1 MNKNIFILAG
11 LAIAVAFTGC
21 TKDFEDI
28 NTNPNEPASVSPGF
42 LLTSAQKRIMDEMND
57 SFWGSR
63 RGMQLA
69 QHWSSNQYSNES
81 RYQFRTE
88 TSNGSW
94 RDFYAAPLQ
103 DLQQIINLNTD
114 DAEAMAGY
122 GSNGNQIAVAQLL
135 QAWVYQMLT
144 DAWGPIPMTEALQG
158 VDNTSPTF
166 DSQEAVYNGILG
178 LINGALA
185 SMDGGAGPQGDQVYG
200 GDMAS
205 WTMFANSLKLR
216 VAMRMSDVSPTA
228 AQAAGESALDGGMI
242 IAANESNAQ
251 FPYIDAAPNNHPVNE
266 DYKTR
271 NDFAASNTM
280 VDWLSAM
287 NDPRLGVYFNP
298 AVATDTYVGEV
309 YGLDEANAALTP
321 NDAVSQRGD
330 AVLAGNLP
338 GIYFDAAQT
347 HFLCAEAAERGWS
360 GTPLDAEGHYNAAIT
375 LSMQW
380 WGLTDADAIN
390 AYLAQ
395 ADVAYTTAAGD
406 WKQRIGSQKWAALYM
421 QGHEAWAEVRRLD
434 APALNACADGHL
446 AGDGSVPSRFEY
458 PLDEQTLNSSGY
470 GSGVAALGGD
480 DALETKLWWD
490 VN

>member
-1 MNKNIFILAG
+1 MNKNIFFLAG
-11 LAIAVAFTGC
+11 LALVFALTGC

-28 NTNPNEPASVSPGF
+28 NSNPNEPAAVSPGF
-42 LLTSAQKRIMDEMND
+42 LLTNAQKSTMDIMYN

-88 TSNGSW
+88 VTNGNWSGL
-94 RDFYAAPLQ
+94 YAGPLQ
-103 DLQQIINLNTD
+103 DLQQIIALNTD
-114 DAEAMAGY
+114 SPEDMAGF
-122 GSNGNQIAVAQLL
+122 GSNGNQIAVAQLM
-135 QAWVYQMLT
+135 QAWVYQMMT
-144 DAWGPIPMTEALQG
+144 DAWGPIPMTQALQG
-158 VDNTSPTF
+158 VDNTTPAY

-178 LINGALA
+178 LIDGAMA
-185 SMDGGAGPQGDQVYG
+185 AMDNGAGPQGDQVYG
-200 GDMAS
+200 GDMGM
-205 WTMFANSLKLR
+205 WEKFANTLKLR
-216 VAMRMSDVSPTA
+216 VAMRMSDVAPA
-228 AQAAGESALDGGMI
+228 AAKSAGEAALGGGI
-242 IAANESNAQ
+242 IAANEDNAQ
-251 FPYIDAAPNNHPVNE
+251 FPYINAAPNNNPVNE

-280 VDWLSAM
+280 VDWLTAM
-287 NDPRLGVYFNP
+287 NDPRLGVYFSP
-298 AVATDTYVGEV
+298 AVASGTYVGEV

-321 NDAVSQRGD
+321 NDAVSQRGA
-330 AVLAGNLP
+330 AVLAGDLP
-338 GIYFDAAQT
+338 GIFFDAAQT
-347 HFLCAEAAERGWS
+347 HFLCAEAVERGWS
-360 GTPLDAEGHYNAAIT
+360 GAPLDAEGHYNAAVT

-390 AYLAQ
+390 AYLGQ
-395 ADVAYTTAAGD
+395 ADVAYSTAPGD
-406 WKQRIGSQKWAALYM
+406 WKQKIGSQKWAALYM

-470 GSGVAALGGD
+470 ASGVSALGGA
-480 DALETKLWWD
+480 DALETNLWWD
-490 VN
+490 VD

>member
-1 MNKNIFILAG
+1 MNKNIFFLAG
-11 LAIAVAFTGC
+11 LAIAIAFTGC

-28 NTNPNEPASVSPGF
+28 NTNPNEPAAVSPGF
-42 LLTSAQKRIMDEMND
+42 LLTNAQKSIMDIMYN

-88 TSNGSW
+88 VTNGNWSSL
-94 RDFYAAPLQ
+94 YAGPLQ
-103 DLQQIINLNTD
+103 DLQQIIALNTD
-114 DAEAMAGY
+114 NPEDMAGF
-122 GSNGNQIAVAQLL
+122 GSNGNQIAVAQLM
-135 QAWVYQMLT
+135 QAWTYQMMT
-144 DAWGPIPMTEALQG
+144 DAWGPIPMTQALQG
-158 VDNTSPTF
+158 VDNTTPAY

-178 LINGALA
+178 LIDGAMA
-185 SMDGGAGPQGDQVYG
+185 SMDNGPGPQGDQVYG
-200 GDMAS
+200 GDMGM
-205 WTMFANSLKLR
+205 WEKFANTLKLR
-216 VAMRMSDVSPTA
+216 VAMRMSDVAPA
-228 AQAAGESALDGGMI
+228 AAKSAGEAALGGGI
-242 IAANESNAQ
+242 IAANEDNAQ
-251 FPYIDAAPNNHPVNE
+251 FPYIDAAPNNNPVNE

-280 VDWLSAM
+280 VDWLTAM

-298 AVATDTYVGEV
+298 AVATGTYVGEV

-330 AVLAGNLP
+330 AVLAGGFP
-338 GIYFDAAQT
+338 GIFFDAAQT
-347 HFLCAEAAERGWS
+347 HFLVAEAAERGWN
-360 GTPLDAEGHYNAAIT
+360 GATDAEAHYNKAIT

-380 WGLTDADAIN
+380 WGLTDGDAIN
-390 AYLAQ
+390 AYLGQ
-395 ADVAYTTAAGD
+395 ADVAYTSAPGD
-406 WKQRIGSQKWAALYM
+406 WKQKIGSQKWAALYM

-434 APALNACADGHL
+434 APTLNACADGHL

-458 PLDEQTLNSSGY
+458 PLDEQTLNATGY
-470 GSGVAALGGD
+470 ASGVSALGGA
-480 DALETKLWWD
+480 DALETHLWWD